1 LPALIEFYEKHA
13 DQRDDF
19 EILAFHDG
27 TVKSFAELDP
37 KLEPLIKDPWKGKSL
52 PFPILLD
59 ASGQTIKDWGVHAF
73 PTTVLID
80 PDGHLVEG
88 GGEEM
93 LKDRLAEMKK
103 ARDGD

>member
-1 LPALIEFYEKHA
+1 LPALIKFYEEHA
-13 DQRDDF
+13 AQRDDF

-37 KLEPLIKDPWKGKSL
+37 KLEPLIKDLWQGKPL

-88 GGEEM
+88 GSEEL
-93 LKDRLAEMKK
+93 LKNKLAEMKK
-103 ARDGD
+103 KQPGG